1 MRDVLATGYPSL
13 DYIAHV
19 SHLPEV
25 GQTAILRS
33 LPDQPEFG
41 GCGANVA
48 VGLAK
53 LGFSTGLAM
62 ILGDDDQGDAY
73 MRHLAASGIN
83 ADNVIRLAG
92 QRTSRS
98 MLYFDPDHQ
107 HQDFFYAGA
116 ADAWDDTLA
125 LVDPGRY
132 RYALLTVGPLGYN
145 QQFAQQVRAA
155 GVPLVWGMKP
165 DIHAF
170 PRDVIREFVAASAYV
185 VMNHI
190 EARYVLDAMS
200 SNTLETCLSDVTQGI
215 VVTQGAEDT
224 LVITSRGRTMV
235 PCVHVDAI
243 VDPTGAGDGF
253 MAGFL
258 AALLRGCSPEVG
270 ARLGAVIASFVLEKL
285 GCQTNLPTWEQAMAR
300 YAQHFGTFDTSNKFE
315 TSDRE
320 VEA

>member
-1 MRDVLATGYPSL
+1 MKDVLATGYPSL

-33 LPDQPEFG
+33 LPDEPEFG

-48 VGLAK
+48 AALAT

-92 QRTSRS
+92 ERTSRS
-98 MLYFDPDHQ
+98 TLYFDPDYQ
-107 HQDFFYAGA
+107 HTDFFFAGA
-116 ADAWDDTLA
+116 ADAWQGA
-125 LVDPGRY
+125 LELVAPEQY

-145 QQFAQQVRAA
+145 RQFAQQVRAA

-170 PRDVIREFVAASAYV
+170 TPGAIRDLMAASSYV

-190 EARYVLDAMS
+190 EARYVLDAMGS
-200 SNTLETCLSDVTQGI
+200 KTLETCLSDVTRGI
-215 VVTQGAEDT
+215 VVTQGAADSV
-224 LVITSRGRTMV
+224 VITHEGRKMA
-235 PCVHVDAI
+235 PCVRVDTI

-258 AALLRGCSPEVG
+258 AGLLRGCSPETG

-300 YAQHFGTFDTSNKFE
+300 YAQHFGPFETPNKFE